1 MVGRAARVRPVNY
14 AVRHGGAPVA
24 QLISDVGN
32 HKSDNPRLWLLR
44 HGETEWS
51 REGKHT
57 GLTDVDLTPEGERL
71 AAEIKPRLEQIE
83 FDLVLTSPLL
93 RARRTAELAGLA
105 DAEEEPRAVEWDYG
119 DYEGLKTDEIR
130 RDEPNWSIWTH
141 GAPNGESAA
150 QVGARADA
158 VIDRVQSSG
167 LQNVMLVAHS
177 HFLRLLAARWI
188 GLKPDGGHHF
198 VIGTGKVCT
207 LGWDR
212 ETPAVLAWSV

>member
-1 MVGRAARVRPVNY
+1 MSN
-14 AVRHGGAPVA
+14 
-24 QLISDVGN
+24 LISDVGN

-51 REGKHT
+51 RDGKHT
-57 GLTDVDLTPEGERL
+57 GLTDVDLTAEGESL
-71 AAEIKPRLEQIE
+71 ASEIKPRLEQIE

-130 RDEPNWSIWTH
+130 QDQPGWSIWTH
-141 GAPNGESAA
+141 GPRNGESAG
-150 QVGARADA
+150 QVAARADA
-158 VIDRVQSSG
+158 VIDRVRSSG
-167 LQNVMLVAHS
+167 HHNVMLVAHS
-177 HFLRLLAARWI
+177 HFLRLLTARWI
-188 GLKPDGGHHF
+188 GLEPAGGHHF
-198 VIGTGKVCT
+198 IIGTGKVCT

-212 ETPAVLAWSV
+212 EIPAVLAWSV